1 MSDLKR
7 PVESKPTNNGF
18 CQKQAVD
25 ELLHQSKQ
33 PASNGLHQG
42 STDLSA
48 EQECLGGGNVINQ
61 RLMLHESW
69 NEDPCLMVMS
79 SISMDD
85 EANKITA
92 RSDERP
98 R

>member
-1 MSDLKR
+1 MQQGLEHRLIMSDLKR
-7 PVESKPTNNGF
+7 PVESRPTNNGF

-61 RLMLHESW
+61 RLMQHGGEW
-69 NEDPCLMVMS
+69 KEDSCL
-79 SISMDD
+79 
-85 EANKITA
+85 
-92 RSDERP
+92 
-98 R
+98 